1 MPLTP
6 PTLLS
11 WHVLYVISQTQCG
24 NELLREQ
31 YFFPLFINLQDIM
44 DMEKQRLL
52 KKDPLFR
59 RKLAYKN
66 VNMAF
71 LILIESL
78 KVTLAL

>member
-1 MPLTP
+1 
-6 PTLLS
+6 
-11 WHVLYVISQTQCG
+11 
-24 NELLREQ
+24 
-31 YFFPLFINLQDIM
+31 M

-71 LILIESL
+71 LILTESL

>member
-24 NELLREQ
+24 NELLESNA
-31 YFFPLFINLQDIM
+31 FFHYFINLQDIM
-44 DMEKQRLL
+44 DMEKPRLL

>member
-1 MPLTP
+1 
-6 PTLLS
+6 
-11 WHVLYVISQTQCG
+11 
-24 NELLREQ
+24 
-31 YFFPLFINLQDIM
+31 M
-44 DMEKQRLL
+44 DMEKPRLL

-71 LILIESL
+71 LILTESL